1 MLAFKDLQMSDKK
14 MFDEYCG
21 MWRIENSELSFP
33 SLYIWR
39 GSGMVQW
46 AEEDGV
52 LFIKIKWGVLEGPE
66 HFYALI
72 PRCDQPLCGAMQKA
86 VDYCR
91 EQRIPFV
98 MRGVPQWLYEMI
110 VRDCPDQYVIEEDRD
125 NFDYVYRWE
134 DLAELKGKKYHG
146 KRNHINKFL
155 QEYSYEYLPLTAD
168 LVGDCKEVYLKWMD
182 EKSEDELGPA
192 IEAERMATWEALD
205 HFEELS
211 MVGGVIKVNGRVEAF
226 SLGEFMKKPGWAV
239 VHIEKANSEIP
250 GLYPLI
256 NQQFVIHA
264 LAGAEF
270 VNREEDMGLEGLR
283 KAKLSYQP
291 AEMVKK
297 YVVTLKEDA

>member
-1 MLAFKDLQMSDKK
+1 MLAFKDLQLSDKK

-52 LFIKIKWGVLEGPE
+52 LYIKIKWGVLEGPE

-91 EQRIPFV
+91 EERIPFV

-134 DLAELKGKKYHG
+134 DLAELKARSITAKGIISTSFCRSTATSTCPSRPIWWG
-146 KRNHINKFL
+146 TARKFI
-155 QEYSYEYLPLTAD
+155 SNGWRRRARRSRTPPLRRSA
-168 LVGDCKEVYLKWMD
+168 W
-182 EKSEDELGPA
+182 PP
-192 IEAERMATWEALD
+192 
-205 HFEELS
+205 
-211 MVGGVIKVNGRVEAF
+211 GRRWTISRSF
-226 SLGEFMKKPGWAV
+226 RWWA
-239 VHIEKANSEIP
+239 A
-250 GLYPLI
+250 
-256 NQQFVIHA
+256 
-264 LAGAEF
+264 
-270 VNREEDMGLEGLR
+270 
-283 KAKLSYQP
+283 
-291 AEMVKK
+291 
-297 YVVTLKEDA
+297 